1 VQPTSPPV
9 LWVGRAP
16 TSIKNKGQV
25 HYIEVVSD
33 KEEAG
38 YETDGPEQQQAA
50 EEQSAE
56 YEPEQLL

>member
-1 VQPTSPPV
+1 
-9 LWVGRAP
+9 
-16 TSIKNKGQV
+16 V